1 MPVQALGCRS
11 TTHGL
16 QLTAGS
22 AQPLRRAGRDT
33 TAARMEPKQGWH
45 FILHQALLLFGFVF
59 VFVFSPEQKR
69 GCPSGQDL
77 LGLGWWVVAD
87 AHRQV

>member
-33 TAARMEPKQGWH
+33 TAARIEPKQGWH
-45 FILHQALLLFGFVF
+45 FILHQDLLLLFGFVF
-59 VFVFSPEQKR
+59 VSFPQSRREGV
-69 GCPSGQDL
+69 L
-77 LGLGWWVVAD
+77 LVKTYSVLAGGW
-87 AHRQV
+87 